1 VEVVT
6 LIFVYDRNLIGDT
19 ISTLPTLKYLTFVD
33 KVAVYFHPRVYLLLS
48 SIFDLSELI
57 ILDKPLPKSS
67 YNYDLN
73 ASHFTKSVIDPV
85 SFDQQV
91 ISKVNPNLKAD
102 DFRFPLYI
110 KQGSLFTKADYIISP
125 FTRSNGNNNKSYTI
139 SDWQKLFEA
148 FSDKTF
154 CVLGDELYDP
164 KPWNLPNVEYKYNMS
179 LQDILTQVR
188 HSKYIITVDNGIG
201 VLLKHLRILN
211 HIYIWPKWIASS
223 KNPYAITLGYTPTNI
238 DVVISKLRELL

>member
-1 VEVVT
+1 MEVFT

-19 ISTLPTLKYLTFVD
+19 ISTLPTLKYLTFID
-33 KVAVYFHPRVYLLLS
+33 KVLVYFYPPVYSLLS
-48 SIFDLSELI
+48 TIFDLSELT
-57 ILDKPLPKSS
+57 ILDKSLALPN
-67 YNYDLN
+67 YNYDLG
-73 ASHFTKSVIDPV
+73 ASHFTESVTDPI

-110 KQGSLFTKADYIISP
+110 KQGSLFTSVDYIISP
-125 FTRSNGNNNKSYTI
+125 FTRSNEDNNKSYTI

-188 HSKYIITVDNGIG
+188 YSKYIITVDNGIG

-223 KNPYAITLGYTPTNI
+223 KNPHAITLEYTPTNI
-238 DVVISKLRELL
+238 DVVISKLKELL

>member
-1 VEVVT
+1 MEVFT

-19 ISTLPTLKYLTFVD
+19 ISTLPTLKYLTFID
-33 KVAVYFHPRVYLLLS
+33 KVFVYFYPPVYSLLS
-48 SIFDLSELI
+48 TIFDLSELT
-57 ILDKPLPKSS
+57 ILDKSLALPN
-67 YNYDLN
+67 YNYDLG
-73 ASHFTKSVIDPV
+73 ASHFTKSVTDPI

-110 KQGSLFTKADYIISP
+110 KQGSLFTSVDYIISP
-125 FTRSNGNNNKSYTI
+125 FTRSNEDNNKSYTI

-188 HSKYIITVDNGIG
+188 YSKYIITVDNGIG

-211 HIYIWPKWIASS
+211 HIYIWPTWIASS
-223 KNPYAITLGYTPTNI
+223 KNPYAITLEYTPTNI
-238 DVVISKLRELL
+238 DVAISKLKELL

>member
-1 VEVVT
+1 MEVFT

-19 ISTLPTLKYLTFVD
+19 ISTLPTLKYLTFID
-33 KVAVYFHPRVYLLLS
+33 KVLVYFYPPVYSLLS
-48 SIFDLSELI
+48 TIFDLSELT
-57 ILDKPLPKSS
+57 ILDKSLALPN
-67 YNYDLN
+67 YNYDLD
-73 ASHFTKSVIDPV
+73 ASHFTKSVTDPI

-110 KQGSLFTKADYIISP
+110 KQGSLFTSVDYIISP
-125 FTRSNGNNNKSYTI
+125 FTRSNEDNNKSYTI
-139 SDWQKLFEA
+139 LDWQKLFEA

-154 CVLGDELYDP
+154 CVLGDALYDP

-179 LQDILTQVR
+179 LPNILTQVR

-223 KNPYAITLGYTPTNI
+223 KNPHAITLEYTPTNI
-238 DVVISKLRELL
+238 DSTIVKLKELL

>member
-1 VEVVT
+1 MEVFT

-19 ISTLPTLKYLTFVD
+19 ISTLPTLKYLTFID
-33 KVAVYFHPRVYLLLS
+33 KVFVYFYPPVYSLLS
-48 SIFDLSELI
+48 AIFDLSELT
-57 ILDKPLPKSS
+57 ILDKSLTLPN
-67 YNYDLN
+67 YNYDLG
-73 ASHFTKSVIDPV
+73 ASHFTESVTDPI

-110 KQGSLFTKADYIISP
+110 KQGSLFTRADYIISP
-125 FTRSNGNNNKSYTI
+125 FSRSNGNNNKSYTI

-164 KPWNLPNVEYKYNMS
+164 KPWNLSNVEYKYNMS

-188 HSKYIITVDNGIG
+188 YSKYIITVDNGIG

-211 HIYIWPKWIASS
+211 HIYIWPTWIASS
-223 KNPYAITLGYTPTNI
+223 KNPYAITLEYTLINI
-238 DVVISKLRELL
+238 DSTIVKLKELL